1 MTAMGQKRS
10 LAAYGRNGWKADIGE
25 LARSTLPVLEEEQQ
39 KEGPMTRSL
48 LLLSVT
54 ALLLPACQAGE
65 KPAND
70 AAEVN
75 GTAAV
80 ETGADEQAIRGH
92 VDHWLQ
98 LVKAKDAAGIAE
110 LYAEDGAV
118 MPPNAPIGKGR
129 AAIEQTW
136 ASMMRTPGFDL
147 TFVPEQIIVSSSG
160 DMALDRG
167 TYRLAVAPDGTAQTD
182 TGKYVVVWRKIGS
195 EWKAAADIFNSDLPT
210 SGG

>member
-1 MTAMGQKRS
+1 MTK
-10 LAAYGRNGWKADIGE
+10 
-25 LARSTLPVLEEEQQ
+25 
-39 KEGPMTRSL
+39 SL

-54 ALLLPACQAGE
+54 ALLLPACQVGE

-70 AAEVN
+70 AAAVN
-75 GTAAV
+75 SAAAV
-80 ETGADEQAIRGH
+80 DTGVDEQAIRGH
-92 VDHWLQ
+92 VDRWQ
-98 LVKAKDAAGIAE
+98 KLVKAKDAAAIAA

-129 AAIEQTW
+129 ATIEKTW

-147 TFVPEQIIVSSSG
+147 TITPEQILVSSSG

-167 TYRLAVAPDGTAQTD
+167 TYRLTVAPGDTTQTD
-182 TGKYVVVWRKIGS
+182 TGKYVVVWRKIGG
-195 EWKAAADIFNSDLPT
+195 EWKAAADIFNSDLPA

>member
-1 MTAMGQKRS
+1 MTK
-10 LAAYGRNGWKADIGE
+10 
-25 LARSTLPVLEEEQQ
+25 
-39 KEGPMTRSL
+39 SL

-65 KPAND
+65 KPANE

-75 GTAAV
+75 STAAV
-80 ETGADEQAIRGH
+80 DAGADEQAIRGQ
-92 VDHWLQ
+92 VDRWLQ

-129 AAIEQTW
+129 AAIQQTW
-136 ASMMRTPGFDL
+136 TSMMRTPSFDL
-147 TFVPEQIIVSSSG
+147 TFAPEQIVVSSSG

-167 TYRLAVAPDGTAQTD
+167 TYSLTIAPDGTTQTD
-182 TGKYVVVWRKIGS
+182 TGKYVVVWRKIDH
-195 EWKAAADIFNSDLPT
+195 EWKAAADIFNSDL
-210 SGG
+210 SAS

>member
-1 MTAMGQKRS
+1 
-10 LAAYGRNGWKADIGE
+10 
-25 LARSTLPVLEEEQQ
+25 
-39 KEGPMTRSL
+39 MTRSL

-118 MPPNAPIGKGR
+118 MPPNAPVGKGR

-136 ASMMRTPGFDL
+136 ASMMRTPGFSL

-195 EWKAAADIFNSDLPT
+195 EWKAAADIFNSDLSA

>member
-1 MTAMGQKRS
+1 MTK
-10 LAAYGRNGWKADIGE
+10 
-25 LARSTLPVLEEEQQ
+25 
-39 KEGPMTRSL
+39 SL

-75 GTAAV
+75 STAAV
-80 ETGADEQAIRGH
+80 DAGADEQAIRGQ
-92 VDHWLQ
+92 VDRWLQ

-129 AAIEQTW
+129 AAIQQTW
-136 ASMMRTPGFDL
+136 ASMMNTPGFGL
-147 TFVPEQIIVSSSG
+147 TFSPEQIIVSSSG

-167 TYRLAVAPDGTAQTD
+167 TYNLTLASGGTTQTD

>member
-1 MTAMGQKRS
+1 MTK
-10 LAAYGRNGWKADIGE
+10 
-25 LARSTLPVLEEEQQ
+25 
-39 KEGPMTRSL
+39 SL

-65 KPAND
+65 KPANE

-75 GTAAV
+75 STAAV
-80 ETGADEQAIRGH
+80 DAGADEQAIRGQ
-92 VDHWLQ
+92 VDRWLQ

-129 AAIEQTW
+129 AAIQQTW
-136 ASMMRTPGFDL
+136 TSMMRTPGFDL
-147 TFVPEQIIVSSSG
+147 TFAPEQIVVSSSG

-167 TYRLAVAPDGTAQTD
+167 TYSLTIAPDGTTQTD
-182 TGKYVVVWRKIGS
+182 TGKYVVVWRKIDQ
-195 EWKAAADIFNSDLPT
+195 EWKAAADIFNSDL
-210 SGG
+210 SAS